1 MQFTKGQ
8 MHHWLELWICFWV
21 RTAQGGGE
29 GAEAEEV
36 YGSLPLGGREGGR
49 EGGR

>member
-1 MQFTKGQ
+1 MQFTQVQ

-21 RTAQGGGE
+21 RNALVRQGEGE

-36 YGSLPLGGREGGR
+36 YGR
-49 EGGR
+49 